1 MKETIGDLT
10 RLAQS
15 RTQSF
20 FMYKGIPYDITEM
33 YEDEGKWYVAGIS
46 DDGEVATQRLCGLR
60 KEQKIRV
67 LGPQLNNNI

>member
-10 RLAQS
+10 KLAQS
-15 RTQSF
+15 RKQSF

-46 DDGEVATQRLCGLR
+46 DDGEVATQ
-60 KEQKIRV
+60 EIV
-67 LGPQLNNNI
+67 WPPQGTEDKSARTATKQ